1 MKKQKEI
8 EPLSEEALK
17 NINELGDV
25 LRQVHN
31 RLVKEGKVK
40 VIDGKIIFVL

>member
-1 MKKQKEI
+1 MEKQKKN
-8 EPLSEEALK
+8 EPLSEEALN

-31 RLVKEGKVK
+31 RLVTEGKVK

>member
-1 MKKQKEI
+1 MKKQKEP
-8 EPLSEEALK
+8 ESLSEEALK

-31 RLVKEGKVK
+31 RLVTEGKVK
-40 VIDGKIIFVL
+40 VIDGKIVFVL